1 MNDLYKIIGEKIRE
15 LRQTYGGHGLSQ
27 EELAQKM
34 ETTAN
39 TISRWETGTYKP
51 SVLDL
56 HKLAK
61 FFTVSIA
68 TFFPND
74 ETADVRLNALM
85 SATGGLDEDDINEL
99 AEYARFRKARRALK
113 SASKGSK

>member
-1 MNDLYKIIGEKIRE
+1 MENLYKIIGEKIRE
-15 LRQTYGGHGLSQ
+15 LRQTYGGQGLSQ
-27 EELAQKM
+27 EELAKKM
-34 ETTAN
+34 GTTAN

-51 SVLDL
+51 SAVDL

-68 TFFPND
+68 IFFPSD
-74 ETADVRLNALM
+74 EATDIPVNALM

-113 SASKGSK
+113 STGKESK